1 MASLNRIELIGNL
14 THDPEIK
21 ATPTGR
27 AVGRLRLAVNK
38 RVSDGNG
45 GFTEKAT
52 FLDIEVWDKQAD
64 FARDYLKKGRQVF
77 IDGHVDMDFWEEKG
91 TGAKRSKLKI
101 IANNVQSLGARPPGD
116 GAAQPP
122 RGQAPAIAG
131 AAGTAADQDGGG
143 NGEQDY

>member
-21 ATPTGR
+21 ATPAGR
-27 AVGRLRLAVNK
+27 PVGRLRLAVNK
-38 RVSDGNG
+38 RVSDGAG
-45 GFTEKAT
+45 GFTDKAT
-52 FLDIEVWDKQAD
+52 FLDIEVWDKQAE
-64 FARDYLKKGRQVF
+64 FAREYLKKGRQVF
-77 IDGHVDMDFWEEKG
+77 IDGHVDMDHWDDKQ
-91 TGAKRSKLKI
+91 TGQKRSKLKI

-131 AAGTAADQDGGG
+131 GNGAADQDGGG

>member
-21 ATPTGR
+21 ATPAGR

-38 RVSDGNG
+38 RVSDGAG
-45 GFTEKAT
+45 GYTDKAT

-77 IDGHVDMDFWEEKG
+77 IDGYVDVDHWDDKTSG
-91 TGAKRSKLKI
+91 KKRSKLKI
-101 IANNVQSLGARPPGD
+101 IANNVQSLGARPQGD

-122 RGQAPAIAG
+122 RGQVPANAG
-131 AAGTAADQDGGG
+131 ANGEADQDGGG
-143 NGEQDY
+143 DGAQDY

>member
-21 ATPTGR
+21 ATPAGR

-38 RVSDGNG
+38 RVSDGAG
-45 GFTEKAT
+45 GYTDKAT

-77 IDGHVDMDFWEEKG
+77 VDGYVDMDHWDDKT
-91 TGAKRSKLKI
+91 TGQKRSKLKI
-101 IANNVQSLGARPPGD
+101 IANNLQSLGARPQGD
-116 GAAQPP
+116 GATPP
-122 RGQAPAIAG
+122 PARGQVPVNAG
-131 AAGTAADQDGGG
+131 ANGESDQDGGG
-143 NGEQDY
+143 NGENDY